1 VLDKLVLDKL
11 VLDKTKPLLPLIG
24 GSNGVL
30 LQVLGASSGRA
41 AQAFGRLP
49 WFAELPL
56 RDRRLRPRLLMVFLL
71 RLRLLPS

>member
-1 VLDKLVLDKL
+1 
-11 VLDKTKPLLPLIG
+11 LLPLIG

-30 LQVLGASSGRA
+30 VQVLIRLGGT

-56 RDRRLRPRLLMVFLL
+56 RARRLRPRLLMGFSFVFDYAHPDMFNGLA
-71 RLRLLPS
+71 RTW